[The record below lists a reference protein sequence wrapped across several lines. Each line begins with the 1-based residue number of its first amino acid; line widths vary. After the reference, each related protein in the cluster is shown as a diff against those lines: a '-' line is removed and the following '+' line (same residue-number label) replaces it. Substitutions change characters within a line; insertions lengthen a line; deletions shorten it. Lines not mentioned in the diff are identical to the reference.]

1 MIRTLPNGHTEHT
14 PMTGEAYARAHDL
27 MRAVVAGARLR
38 GVEAVDLANAFLVFL
53 AASVGTG
60 KLDAGTIAATLA
72 EVARAGVDAGAP
84 ALGEVLRAAAILE
97 FTAALDRNLADDGVA
112 ALAAGADKL
121 NRGGWAALVETVDQI
136 ADRKCRGVVACPACR
151 ADRLARAIEGL
162 EQAAATPPPSN

>member
-27 MRAVVAGARLR
+27 MRAVV
-38 GVEAVDLANAFLVFL
+38 
-53 AASVGTG
+53 
-60 KLDAGTIAATLA
+60 
-72 EVARAGVDAGAP
+72 AGAP

-121 NRGGWAALVETVDQI
+121 DRGGWAALVETVDQI

-151 ADRLARAIEGL
+151 ADRLARAIDGL